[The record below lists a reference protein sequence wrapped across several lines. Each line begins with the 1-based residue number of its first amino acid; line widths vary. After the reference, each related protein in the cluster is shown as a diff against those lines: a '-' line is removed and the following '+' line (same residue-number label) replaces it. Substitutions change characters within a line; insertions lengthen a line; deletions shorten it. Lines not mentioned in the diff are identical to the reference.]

1 MNNCKVA
8 ESSVCHALLHHLIPT
23 YRTCAR
29 IFLQLFSLPFVNF
42 SLFSIFVQD
51 RYHQLPLWQPVSGIT
66 FDLSCKVLPSS
77 SCQSPDWMLSIAYQA
92 SSSFPVRL
100 CSSTTNL
107 IYFQCPFPVPS
118 AHTVLFKVNFCFSP
132 NPICLSSLF
141 FFGWKALISKSI
153 CWNPT
158 HLFKGGIVTGRHS

>member
-77 SCQSPDWMLSIAYQA
+77 SCQSPDWMLSIVYQA

-118 AHTVLFKVNFCFSP
+118 AHIVLLKSTSAFLQIQFAFPAYFSLGGKPLLVNPSVET
-132 NPICLSSLF
+132 L
-141 FFGWKALISKSI
+141 LIFLKE
-153 CWNPT
+153 
-158 HLFKGGIVTGRHS
+158 V